1 MQSAWLLAQT
11 VLRRATGDA
20 GQLSL
25 CILVENV
32 LLDEGVMN
40 FIGRITFAASLGLAA
55 MSSLHAADIHMELDP
70 HSYAQPDKVRVTAL
84 DLDLSV
90 SFDKH
95 ELAGS
100 ATLDLDWRDKAAREL
115 VLDTRDLKIDKI
127 EAVDKSGKWSE
138 AKFSLDQPDVLR
150 GSALR
155 IALPAQCRKV
165 RIVYSTSP
173 DASGLQWLDPGQTAG
188 KKYPFMYS
196 QSESIA
202 GRSWVPLQDTPGVRF
217 SYTAHIRT
225 PKELRAV
232 MSANNDARYALDGDF
247 HFVMPQKIPSYLLAL
262 AIGDIAVKETGPR
275 SAVYA
280 EPETVAAAAEEF
292 EDVETMIA
300 TTEKLYGPYRWE
312 RYDILVLPPSFPYGG
327 MENPRLTFAT
337 PTVIAGDK
345 SLVSVIAHEL
355 AHSWSGNLVTNA
367 AWSHVWLNEGFTTYV
382 QGRIVEAVYGKQQAD
397 EEFLVAANELRK
409 TFATVPVAEQLLVPD
424 LSGKDADDSL
434 SDVPYTK
441 GSWFLQTLEAK
452 FGRDIFD
459 RFLRSYFDH
468 FAFQSITTDQFVAYL
483 KTNLLDKHPGK
494 FSMDEVNVWL
504 HQPGI
509 PADAPLPSSASFAQ
523 QDKLREQFLAGKLD
537 AAGFAAKTWR
547 TQEWRYFLDQLPA
560 KLSAAQM
567 QDLDK
572 TYHLTGTRNAEIA
585 FRWYRLAIGSDYQ
598 SAYPAMRE
606 HMLRIGRRILVVPLY
621 EALAKTPQGKTLAEK
636 IYAEAK
642 PGYHPMTRG
651 AVEKVLAGKK

>member
-1 MQSAWLLAQT
+1 MP
-11 VLRRATGDA
+11 
-20 GQLSL
+20 
-25 CILVENV
+25 
-32 LLDEGVMN
+32 
-40 FIGRITFAASLGLAA
+40 TF
-55 MSSLHAADIHMELDP
+55 LHAALAGALSIATMPSARAEVDP

-84 DLDLSV
+84 DLDLFV

-95 ELAGS
+95 VLTGS
-100 ATLDLDWRDKAAREL
+100 ATLDLDWRDKTAHEL

-127 EAVDKSGKWSE
+127 EAADNSGKWNE
-138 AKFSLDQPDVLR
+138 AKFSFDKPDALL

-155 IALPAQCRKV
+155 IALADQSSKV

-173 DASGLQWLDPGQTAG
+173 DASGLQWLDPSQTAG

-232 MSANNDARYALDGDF
+232 MSANNDAHHALDGDF
-247 HFVMPQKIPSYLLAL
+247 RFVMPQKIPSYLLAL
-262 AIGDIAVKETGPR
+262 AIGDISVKETGPR

-280 EPETVAAAAEEF
+280 EPETVAAAAKEF
-292 EDVETMIA
+292 EDVEKMIA
-300 TTEKLYGPYRWE
+300 TTEKLYGPYRWQ

-367 AWSHVWLNEGFTTYV
+367 AWRHVWLNEGFTTYV
-382 QGRIVEAVYGKQQAD
+382 QGRIVEAVYGKQQKD

-409 TFATVPVAEQLLVPD
+409 EFQTAPAAEQLLVPD
-424 LSGKDADDSL
+424 LTGKDADDSL

-452 FGRDIFD
+452 FGRAQFD
-459 RFLRSYFDH
+459 AFLRSYFDH
-468 FAFQSITTDQFVAYL
+468 FAFQSITTDQFIDYL
-483 KTNLLDKHPGK
+483 QAHLLDKYPGK
-494 FSMDEVNVWL
+494 FSMVEVNAWI
-504 HQPGI
+504 HEPSI
-509 PADAPLPSSASFAQ
+509 PADAPLPSSARFAE
-523 QDKLREQFLAGKLD
+523 QDKLREQFIASKVD
-537 AAGFAAKTWR
+537 AAGLGAKTWR
-547 TQEWRYFLDQLPA
+547 TQEWQYFLDQLPA

-567 QDLDK
+567 KNLDD
-572 TYHLTGTRNAEIA
+572 TYHLTGTHNAEIA

-598 SAYPAMRE
+598 TAFPAMRE

-621 EALAKTPQGKTLAEK
+621 EALAKTPQGKALAEK

-651 AVEKVLAGKK
+651 SVEKALKATPKS

>member
-1 MQSAWLLAQT
+1 
-11 VLRRATGDA
+11 
-20 GQLSL
+20 
-25 CILVENV
+25 
-32 LLDEGVMN
+32 MN
-40 FIGRITFAASLGLAA
+40 FICRITFAATLGLAA
-55 MSSLHAADIHMELDP
+55 MPSLHAETDP

-90 SFDKH
+90 AFDKH

-100 ATLDLDWRDKAAREL
+100 ATLDLDWRDIAAREL
-115 VLDTRDLKIDKI
+115 VLDTRDLKIDKV

-138 AKFSLDQPDVLR
+138 AKFSLDKPVARL

-155 IALPAQCRKV
+155 IALPAQSGKV
-165 RIVYSTSP
+165 KIVYSTSP
-173 DASGLQWLDPGQTAG
+173 DASGLQWLDPAQTAG

-225 PKELRAV
+225 PKELRAA
-232 MSANNDARYALDGDF
+232 MSANNDARHALDGDF
-247 HFVMPQKIPSYLLAL
+247 RFVMPQKIPSYLLAL

-280 EPETVAAAAEEF
+280 EPETVAAAAKEF

-300 TTEKLYGPYRWE
+300 TTEKLYGPYRWQ

-345 SLVSVIAHEL
+345 SLVGVIAHEL

-367 AWSHVWLNEGFTTYV
+367 AWRHVWLNEGFTTYV

-409 TFATVPVAEQLLVPD
+409 TFATAPAAEQLLVPD
-424 LSGKDADDSL
+424 LTGKDADDSL

-452 FGRDIFD
+452 FGRDTFD

-483 KTNLLDKHPGK
+483 KTNLLDKYPGK
-494 FSMDEVNVWL
+494 FSMDEVNAWL

-537 AAGFAAKTWR
+537 AAGLAAKTWR

-560 KLSAAQM
+560 KLSAGQM
-567 QDLDK
+567 QDLDN
-572 TYHLTGTRNAEIA
+572 TYHLTGTHNAEIA

-598 SAYPAMRE
+598 SAFPAMRE